1 MTFGSWVYYKETEI
15 KVIRPITITPAK
27 VLSSTATEIY
37 ATWSSA
43 TTYALAAKVVYN
55 DKIYESLID
64 GNLNKQPNTNP
75 TSWLDLGASNK
86 TAMFD
91 IQVNTQTT
99 ATTSFTVS
107 FQPGSTFNA
116 VSFLNLVGN
125 TITVTVKDS
134 PTGSVVY
141 TETIQLDNGSSDVI
155 DWYTY
160 FFEDFD
166 FRTEVVFQNIPPYA
180 NGVIE
185 VTISAGIGALVA
197 IGTCSVGTMIDL
209 GDTQYGLNYG
219 IRDYSIKETDE
230 FGNTR
235 FIQRAFSKR
244 MSPTLMIENS
254 RLNYVGKTLENL
266 RATPTVYIAVDD
278 PIYGGTIVF
287 GFLKDWNIEIN
298 YPQHSMISMEVDGL
312 I

>member
-1 MTFGSWVYYKETEI
+1 MVYSIPIGELKI
-15 KVIRPITITPAK
+15 KVIRPIQITPAK
-27 VLSSTATEIY
+27 ILSSTATETY

-43 TTYALAAKVVYN
+43 TTYALGARVIYN
-55 DKIYESLID
+55 DKIYESLIAD
-64 GNLNKQPNTNP
+64 NLNKQPDTNP
-75 TSWLDLGASNK
+75 ASWLDLGASNK

-91 IQVNTQTT
+91 IQVNTQTIS
-99 ATTSFTVS
+99 TTSLTVS
-107 FQPGSTFNA
+107 FQPGSSFNA
-116 VSFLNLVGN
+116 VSFLNLIGS
-125 TITVTVKDS
+125 TITVNVKDS

-141 TETIQLDNGSSDVI
+141 TETINLDNSTTNVI

-166 FRTEVVFQNIPPYA
+166 IRTEVVFQNIPPYV
-180 NGVIE
+180 NGVVE
-185 VTISAGIGALVA
+185 VIISGGTSAAVA
-197 IGTCSVGTMIDL
+197 IGTCSVGTMIEL
-209 GDTQYGLNYG
+209 GDTQYGMSYG
-219 IRDYSIKETDE
+219 IRDYSIKDTDE

-244 MSPTLMIENS
+244 MSPKLMVENT

-298 YPQHSMISMEVDGL
+298 YPSHSMISVEVDGL

>member
-1 MTFGSWVYYKETEI
+1 M
-15 KVIRPITITPAK
+15 KVIKPIPITRDK
-27 VLSSTATEIY
+27 VLSSTAVEQY
-37 ATWSSA
+37 ATWNSA
-43 TTYALAAKVVYN
+43 ATYAKGDKCVYG
-55 DKIYESLID
+55 DKIYESLLD
-64 GNLNKQPNTNP
+64 GNVNKTPDTNP
-75 TSWLDLGASNK
+75 NSWLDIGANNK
-86 TAMFD
+86 MSMFD

-99 ATTSFTVS
+99 ATETLTVV
-107 FQPGSTFNA
+107 FKPGSAFNA

-125 TITVTVKDS
+125 TITVIVKDS

-141 TETIQLDNGSSDVI
+141 TETIELDNSSSNVI

-166 FRTEVVFQNIPPYA
+166 FRTEVVFRNIPPYA

-185 VTISAGIGALVA
+185 VTISANVGAPVA

-230 FGNTR
+230 FGNTK

-244 MSPTLMIENS
+244 MSPTLMVENT
-254 RLNYVGKTLENL
+254 RLNYIGKTLENL

-278 PIYGGTIVF
+278 PKYGGTVVF

-298 YPQHSMISMEVDGL
+298 YPNHSMISMEVDGL